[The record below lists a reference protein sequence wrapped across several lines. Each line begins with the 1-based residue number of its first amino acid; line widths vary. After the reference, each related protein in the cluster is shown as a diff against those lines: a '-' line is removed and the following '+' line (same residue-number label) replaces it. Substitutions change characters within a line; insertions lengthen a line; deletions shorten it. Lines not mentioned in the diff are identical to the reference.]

1 MEDKIEVGEY
11 VRTKNG
17 ITGKIVRELSED
29 YYGEDLIRKSF
40 IVDNNGQTVTR
51 LDLNNEFY
59 KRQNEYLIK
68 CTDYIVKHSKN
79 IIDLLEEGDY
89 VNGDEIIVIYGYDED
104 GNDKDGLGI
113 CQVDD
118 DYAYYLYLEDINI
131 KSIVTKEQ
139 FESMKYEINN

>member
-17 ITGKIVRELSED
+17 VTGKIVRELSKD
-29 YYGEDLIRKSF
+29 YYGKDLIRKSF
-40 IVDNNGQTVTR
+40 IVDNNGQIVTW

-68 CTDYIVKHSKN
+68 YTDYIFKHSKN
-79 IIDLLEEGDY
+79 IIDLIEVGDY
-89 VNGDEIIVIYGYDED
+89 VNGKKVT
-104 GNDKDGLGI
+104 N
-113 CQVDD
+113 
-118 DYAYYLYLEDINI
+118 YYFAGKQKLLVLNNEKVTYEENENFVPQLAI

-139 FESMKYEINN
+139 FESVEYKV